1 MTGHVTNDGVRLHVE
16 ITGHNEAPTVVL
28 VHDVAGS
35 VALGWRASGVHGD
48 HLARH
53 RPRV

>member
-16 ITGHNEAPTVVL
+16 ITGHDEAPTVVL
-28 VHDVAGS
+28 VHVAGS
-35 VALGWRASGVHGD
+35 VALGWRASGVHWD